1 MAVKKITKEDVEVN
15 VVEQTTT
22 TTNDVETS
30 IVDTDKTE
38 TTVETKEDEEEQIPD
53 EDEVKESEVPS
64 VDVEVGELEV
74 KEPKV
79 DVDIESAEVKDCN
92 RPNSGVKIRMRVDHS
107 CTIAMER
114 YDLKAGKTYI
124 VPANV
129 KRILNNAGLLSPL

>member
-1 MAVKKITKEDVEVN
+1 MAVKKIAKEEVEVN
-15 VVEQTTT
+15 VVEQPI
-22 TTNDVETS
+22 NDVEVSTEE
-30 IVDTDKTE
+30 IDTK
-38 TTVETKEDEEEQIPD
+38 VE
-53 EDEVKESEVPS
+53 EVKEEV
-64 VDVEVGELEV
+64 VEPEIPEVEIPEV
-74 KEPKV
+74 KVEEPKV
-79 DVDIESAEVKDCN
+79 EVDIKSAEVKDCN

>member
-1 MAVKKITKEDVEVN
+1 MAVKKVTKEDVDVN
-15 VVEQTTT
+15 VVEQATNGVEVSTVDVDEVNTT
-22 TTNDVETS
+22 
-30 IVDTDKTE
+30 VDTE
-38 TTVETKEDEEEQIPD
+38 VEEDKEDEVIP
-53 EDEVKESEVPS
+53 EVEIPEVK
-64 VDVEVGELEV
+64 VE
-74 KEPKV
+74 EPQV

>member
-1 MAVKKITKEDVEVN
+1 MAVKKVTKEDVEVN
-15 VVEQTTT
+15 VVEQA
-22 TTNDVETS
+22 TNDVEVST
-30 IVDTDKTE
+30 VDTNEVD
-38 TTVETKEDEEEQIPD
+38 TTVDTEVEEDKEDEVIP
-53 EDEVKESEVPS
+53 EVEIPEVK
-64 VDVEVGELEV
+64 VE
-74 KEPKV
+74 EPQV

>member
-1 MAVKKITKEDVEVN
+1 MAVKKVTKEDVEVN
-15 VVEQTTT
+15 VVEQA
-22 TTNDVETS
+22 TNDVEVST
-30 IVDTDKTE
+30 VDTNEVD
-38 TTVETKEDEEEQIPD
+38 TTVDTEVEEDKEDEVEEPEVPEVEIP
-53 EDEVKESEVPS
+53 EVKVEEPQ
-64 VDVEVGELEV
+64 VDVN
-74 KEPKV
+74 
-79 DVDIESAEVKDCN
+79 IESAEVKDCN

>member
-1 MAVKKITKEDVEVN
+1 MAVKKVTKEEVEVN
-15 VVEQTTT
+15 VAEQA
-22 TTNDVETS
+22 TNDVEVST
-30 IVDTDKTE
+30 VDTNEVD
-38 TTVETKEDEEEQIPD
+38 TTVDTEVEEDKEDEVIP
-53 EDEVKESEVPS
+53 EVEIPEVK
-64 VDVEVGELEV
+64 VE
-74 KEPKV
+74 EPQV

>member
-1 MAVKKITKEDVEVN
+1 MAVKKKVTKEDIDVNVAEQATNGVEVSTVDVDEVN
-15 VVEQTTT
+15 TT
-22 TTNDVETS
+22 
-30 IVDTDKTE
+30 VDTE
-38 TTVETKEDEEEQIPD
+38 VEEDKEDEVEIP
-53 EDEVKESEVPS
+53 EVK
-64 VDVEVGELEV
+64 VE
-74 KEPKV
+74 EPQV

>member
-1 MAVKKITKEDVEVN
+1 MAVKKVTKEDVEVN
-15 VVEQTTT
+15 VAEQA
-22 TTNDVETS
+22 TNDVEVST
-30 IVDTDKTE
+30 VDTNEVD
-38 TTVETKEDEEEQIPD
+38 TTVDTEVEEETEVPEVEIP
-53 EDEVKESEVPS
+53 EVK
-64 VDVEVGELEV
+64 VE
-74 KEPKV
+74 EPQV

>member
-1 MAVKKITKEDVEVN
+1 MAVKKVTKEDVEVN
-15 VVEQTTT
+15 VVEQA
-22 TTNDVETS
+22 TNGVEVST
-30 IVDTDKTE
+30 VDTNEVD
-38 TTVETKEDEEEQIPD
+38 TTIDT
-53 EDEVKESEVPS
+53 
-64 VDVEVGELEV
+64 EVGENKEDKVEEPEVPEIEIPEV
-74 KEPKV
+74 KVEEPQV